1 MNFVKL
7 KNNIVINQYETDIL
21 HTSYGVKVGEKFN
34 GIQYFKTSNLNQML
48 LSVIPERYR
57 QDFAMLTMRIN
68 TKVPPHTDSGIFT
81 SINVYIK
88 PDNCTTKFYKIK
100 DTNNVR
106 FKKLANQTNGS
117 IFDILSLDFIDE
129 FKAEP
134 NEVFLLDVTKP
145 HAVVSGTGIYNE
157 RIAVCLQSDKHRFD
171 AVKEMLEETGNL

>member
-7 KNNIVINQYETDIL
+7 KTKIVIDQYETNHL
-21 HTSYGVKVGEKFN
+21 HTSYGHTILGQFQ
-34 GIQYFKTSNLNQML
+34 GIQYFKTESISQSLLN
-48 LSVIPERYR
+48 VIPERYR
-57 QDFAMLTMRIN
+57 ADFAMLTMRIN

-81 SINVYIK
+81 TINVYVK
-88 PDNCTTKFYKIK
+88 PDACTTKFYKIK
-100 DTNNVR
+100 DENNVR
-106 FKKLANQTNGS
+106 YKKLKNQTNGS

-157 RIAVCLQSDKHRFD
+157 RIAVCLQSDKHKFD